1 MATNLWALPTTGN
14 LSYDDYGRA
23 LDAWM
28 EAHPYIGSEV
38 QQYQPGAQELV
49 NGSIDSITDVNPEH
63 SAWDWKQRQEFFGQ
77 LTPDQRAEYDRLM
90 QERDSKLKRNG
101 MLGALAAFG
110 GIAGAGML
118 GAGMLGGASA
128 PVGLSGYYTGLGGA
142 EGAGT
147 AAFIPGVDS
156 ALASSQLGLSGLG
169 SMGIPSAVDLG
180 SLGGVMSTGAAG
192 AATTAAGASPWE
204 TFLKGLT
211 KDAAGKAGGSL
222 LSQLISAGG
231 NAYMGNKQAGQYN
244 DVINQIN
251 QLYAPDS
258 PYAQQM
264 QQALARKDAAAG
276 RNSQYGSRAVE
287 LAAALTKAKSDALT
301 SPGFGNL
308 LGQRGTNQN
317 SIVNGFLAALGSGP
331 GQDLI
336 SRAGSGIGNYL
347 SKFFGSSGDSYSPTS
362 PNNGFNN
369 DWMMAYAPGG

>member
-1 MATNLWALPTTGN
+1 MVTNPWALPTTGN
-14 LSYDDYGRA
+14 LSDDDYRRSM
-23 LDAWM
+23 DAWLS
-28 EAHPYIGSEV
+28 AHPYTGSEV
-38 QQYQPGAQELV
+38 YDSRGVQDLV
-49 NGSIDSITDVNPEH
+49 GGGIDSLSNLNPERD
-63 SAWDWKQRQEFFGQ
+63 AWDFDQRKAWGEQ
-77 LTPDQRAEYDRLM
+77 LTPDQRAEYSRLM

-101 MLGALAAFG
+101 MLAALAAFG
-110 GIAGAGML
+110 GVAGAGML

-142 EGAGT
+142 EGSLAGS
-147 AAFIPGVDS
+147 GVLNTTGWG
-156 ALASSQLGLSGLG
+156 AGGAVGLG
-169 SMGIPSAVDLG
+169 G
-180 SLGGVMSTGAAG
+180 TGASAAG
-192 AATTAAGASPWE
+192 AAGGSPWE
-204 TFLKGLT
+204 SFLGSIT
-211 KDAAGKAGGSL
+211 KNVGTKLGGNL

-336 SRAGSGIGNYL
+336 SHAGSGIGNYL
-347 SKFFGSSGDSYSPTS
+347 SKFFGNSGASYSPTS

>member
-1 MATNLWALPTTGN
+1 MVNPWALPTTGN
-14 LSYDDYGRA
+14 LAYDDYRRS
-23 LDAWM
+23 LNAWM
-28 EAHPYIGSEV
+28 GAHPYTGSE
-38 QQYQPGAQELV
+38 QYDNRGIQDLMG
-49 NGSIDSITDVNPEH
+49 GGIDSADNLNPEH
-63 SAWDWKQRQEFFGQ
+63 DAWNSKQMQGFFGQ
-77 LTPDQRAEYDRLM
+77 LTPEQRNEYFQLAS
-90 QERDSKLKRNG
+90 EREAKLRRNG
-101 MLGALAAFG
+101 QLAAMASFAAVGGLGALGAGGFG
-110 GIAGAGML
+110 GL
-118 GAGMLGGASA
+118 GAGMGGDLSSVYGAGSGWGGDTLSAMGMGGTGGGA
-128 PVGLSGYYTGLGGA
+128 
-142 EGAGT
+142 
-147 AAFIPGVDS
+147 
-156 ALASSQLGLSGLG
+156 
-169 SMGIPSAVDLG
+169 
-180 SLGGVMSTGAAG
+180 AAG
-192 AATTAAGASPWE
+192 AAGGSPWE
-204 TFLKGLT
+204 SFLGSIT
-211 KDAAGKAGGSL
+211 KNVGTKLGGSL

-251 QLYAPDS
+251 QLYSPTS

-264 QQALARKDAAAG
+264 QQSLARKDAAAG

-336 SRAGSGIGNYL
+336 SHAGSGIGNYL

-362 PNNGFNN
+362 PNSGFNN